1 MLIINKEKFA
11 EILKSA
17 LGSQKGDHDYI
28 YRVPI
33 AEKHSGKSVRRYK
46 YLYAWEQIK
55 KPFEKLAEF
64 FGINEKQVDEMYAK
78 ENIQKDF
85 NADKKT
91 FAQHLVE
98 YFSHRKQWDDR
109 FAPKENQQKFNKP
122 VKMATFKENA
132 DVLSKDM
139 ETPAPENDEPSLFSD
154 KELKKLGAKDKGE
167 WKANPYLMRRIWGMY
182 TGKTIQQQEKQEQA
196 AEKKVADE
204 AAKKEEQKK
213 LIAEFAE
220 KHNLDPKKVEAG
232 MKQAFKELDNIGKK
246 TEKKPTKAQLLKDVI
261 KPQLFDLGIIPHSQI
276 EATNTEQI
284 DNVQALLETIATM
297 PKMYEGDHTARLH
310 YFVGGMDYYIT
321 ELGDDGVGYGYVDN
335 NGDPMTSE
343 WGYVDLKELASAG
356 DMKGLNIDYFFTPK
370 LVGDLIKESGHREL
384 AEEYEDTYGEEEAE
398 MKEKVE
404 DKKPAAPK
412 KVDWYQA
419 FAGSWNR
426 FYPNGTGGKPYSSV
440 TRINEKGQR
449 ETIQRTAKSKT
460 DLSGVLDNVND
471 FVFNAE
477 HLGERARQN
486 FLGRLSELG
495 FHVQKE
501 YIDEKGE
508 TKYMLMIR
516 DGSKAG
522 NVEMIPNSDYKKKEY
537 TVITRDD
544 SGAEIESKDFN
555 NIETAQA

>member
-167 WKANPYLMRRIWGMY
+167 WKANPYLMRRIWGMF
-182 TGKTIQQQEKQEQA
+182 TGKTVQQQEKQAQT

-232 MKQAFKELDNIGKK
+232 
-246 TEKKPTKAQLLKDVI
+246 
-261 KPQLFDLGIIPHSQI
+261 
-276 EATNTEQI
+276 
-284 DNVQALLETIATM
+284 ALE
-297 PKMYEGDHTARLH
+297 P
-310 YFVGGMDYYIT
+310 
-321 ELGDDGVGYGYVDN
+321 
-335 NGDPMTSE
+335 
-343 WGYVDLKELASAG
+343 
-356 DMKGLNIDYFFTPK
+356 
-370 LVGDLIKESGHREL
+370 
-384 AEEYEDTYGEEEAE
+384 
-398 MKEKVE
+398 
-404 DKKPAAPK
+404 
-412 KVDWYQA
+412 
-419 FAGSWNR
+419 
-426 FYPNGTGGKPYSSV
+426 
-440 TRINEKGQR
+440 
-449 ETIQRTAKSKT
+449 
-460 DLSGVLDNVND
+460 
-471 FVFNAE
+471 
-477 HLGERARQN
+477 
-486 FLGRLSELG
+486 RLSNRS
-495 FHVQKE
+495 KE
-501 YIDEKGE
+501 CGQDP
-508 TKYMLMIR
+508 
-516 DGSKAG
+516 DVFS
-522 NVEMIPNSDYKKKEY
+522 
-537 TVITRDD
+537 
-544 SGAEIESKDFN
+544 
-555 NIETAQA
+555 